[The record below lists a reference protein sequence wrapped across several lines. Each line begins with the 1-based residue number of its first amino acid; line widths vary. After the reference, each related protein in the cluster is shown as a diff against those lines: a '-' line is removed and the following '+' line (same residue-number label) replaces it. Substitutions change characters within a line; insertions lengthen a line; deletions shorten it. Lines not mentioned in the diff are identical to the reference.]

1 MSNMLKVAE
10 EVEEKLNSVGLVGL
24 RIGSGFSFADN
35 SRDVQF
41 NYTSGIIEG
50 VKAITENYHRDIEKV
65 VNEVVSKY
73 DDLKVRFIYRLDN
86 FSFYIAPK
94 REKVERKEEVCGG
107 ASCEFCEEECCEE
120 ECCEEDSV
128 GGNSI
133 KGLNLYSNRAE
144 ILLKVINYGLAHMTF
159 TADDLG
165 ELSGIQEELM
175 KYTEEDK

>member
-1 MSNMLKVAE
+1 MHVISDIII
-10 EVEEKLNSVGLVGL
+10 GP
-24 RIGSGFSFADN
+24 RIGSGFSFAGN

-65 VNEVVSKY
+65 VNEVISKY
-73 DDLKVRFIYRLDN
+73 DDLKVRFTYRLDN

-94 REKVERKEEVCGG
+94 REKVECKEKVCGG

-120 ECCEEDSV
+120 DSV

-133 KGLNLYSNRAE
+133 RGLNLYSNRAE
-144 ILLKVINYGLAHMTF
+144 ILLNVINYGLAHMTF

-175 KYTEEDK
+175 KYIDKR

>member
-10 EVEEKLNSVGLVGL
+10 EVEEKLNSVGLVGP

-65 VNEVVSKY
+65 VNEVISKY
-73 DDLKVRFIYRLDN
+73 DDLKVRFTYRLDN

-94 REKVERKEEVCGG
+94 REKVECKEEVCGG
-107 ASCEFCEEECCEE
+107 ASCEFCEE
-120 ECCEEDSV
+120 DSAS
-128 GGNSI
+128 GNSI

-144 ILLKVINYGLAHMTF
+144 ILLNVINYGLAHMTF

-165 ELSGIQEELM
+165 ELSGMQEELM

>member
-10 EVEEKLNSVGLVGL
+10 EVEEKLNSVGLVGP
-24 RIGSGFSFADN
+24 RIGSGFSFVDN

-41 NYTSGIIEG
+41 KYPQN
-50 VKAITENYHRDIEKV
+50 ITEGIKETTKDYHTNLEKV

-73 DDLKVRFIYRLDN
+73 DDLEVRFAYRLDN

-94 REKVERKEEVCGG
+94 REEVCED
-107 ASCEFCEEECCEE
+107 A
-120 ECCEEDSV
+120 CCEEDSA
-128 GGNSI
+128 GGNSV

-144 ILLKVINYGLAHMTF
+144 ILLNVVNYGLAHMTF

-175 KYTEEDK
+175 KYIE

>member
-1 MSNMLKVAE
+1 MSNMLKVVE
-10 EVEEKLNSVGLVGL
+10 EVEEKLNRVGLVGP
-24 RIGSGFSFADN
+24 RIGSGFNFVDN

-65 VNEVVSKY
+65 VNEIISKY
-73 DDLKVRFIYRLDN
+73 NDLKVRFTYRLDN
-86 FSFYIAPK
+86 FSFYIKPK
-94 REKVERKEEVCGG
+94 REKVKCEEEVC
-107 ASCEFCEEECCEE
+107 EDV
-120 ECCEEDSV
+120 CCEEDIA

-144 ILLKVINYGLAHMTF
+144 ILLNVVNYGLAHMTF

-165 ELSGIQEELM
+165 ELSGIQEELI